1 MEISILKDGLVF
13 KNRLKI
19 KNQSS
24 LVWREAYSH
33 LLLMSVLYTKDKI
46 IHQGPLIICQ

>member
-1 MEISILKDGLVF
+1 MEIAIIQDVLVF

-24 LVWREAYSH
+24 LVWRETCSH
-33 LLLMSVLYTKDKI
+33 LLLMPVFCTKDELS
-46 IHQGPLIICQ
+46 HQGPHIICQ